1 MKKTYAS
8 LSALLLIALLASCGG
23 GGTTADTTAA
33 GGDTAAPETESLFEA
48 DNIPDELDFGG
59 KKVNILYWLENA
71 DYSDEMNG
79 DVVDDA
85 LFNRDLTVE
94 QRLNVDINN
103 IGESY
108 TWNTRNEYLGKIRAS
123 VQSGDG
129 TYDIVSGQYAT
140 MPTLIAEGMYT
151 ELSQFDVL
159 DFDKPWW
166 VGDLIEQTAVKGKL
180 YMATGDITTKTIK
193 SVCCYF
199 ANKRLW
205 TDYKLENPIEVV
217 NAGKWTLDYTASVI
231 KDTYRDLNGN
241 SEKDIADQFGFINYN
256 ANGATGYISAL
267 GCRVTTMNKDGY
279 PELSFGD
286 ERVHKAVERMC
297 SFIHD
302 GNDAWT
308 SSDHTANYQA
318 FIEGRSLMINGFF
331 QDAGGTYKEMADDFY
346 VLPYP
351 KLDEAQEDYQTR
363 LGEANTLFAI
373 TASCK
378 EPAMAAAVMEALA
391 SESYRQVS
399 PAYFEV
405 AMKVK
410 YSRDDETAQMLDLI
424 RESVVFDLGAVYGSA
439 LGIDVNAFR
448 ECIMNNT
455 PDWASKYASKEASF
469 TAGIEK
475 YYAAVEALAD

>member
-1 MKKTYAS
+1 MKKTYSS

-23 GGTTADTTAA
+23 GGTTAPEVSGD
-33 GGDTAAPETESLFEA
+33 DTAPAETTSMFEA
-48 DNIPDELDFGG
+48 DGIPAGTDFGG
-59 KKVNILYWLENA
+59 KTVNILYWLENA

-85 LFNRDLTVE
+85 LYNRDLTVE

-108 TWNTRNEYLGKIRAS
+108 TWGTRNEYLNKIRSS
-123 VQSGDG
+123 VQAGDG

-140 MPTLIAEGMYT
+140 MPSLIAEGMYA
-151 ELSQFDVL
+151 ELSQFGVL

-166 VGDLIEQTAVKGKL
+166 VGDLIEQTAVNGKL

-205 TDYKLENPIEVV
+205 EEYKLDNPIETVY
-217 NAGKWTLDYTASVI
+217 AGKWTIDYTASII
-231 KDTYRDLNGN
+231 KNTYRDLNGDGA
-241 SEKDIADQFGFINYN
+241 KDASDQFGFINYN
-256 ANGATGYISAL
+256 ANGATGYLSAFDL
-267 GCRVTTMNKDGY
+267 KVTTLNKSGY
-279 PELSFGD
+279 PELSLGE
-286 ERVHKAVERMC
+286 ERVHDAVQKMC
-297 SFIHD
+297 SFLHD
-302 GNDAWT
+302 NNEVFTSND
-308 SSDHTANYQA
+308 HLANYQA
-318 FIEGRSLMINGFF
+318 FIEGRTLMINGFF
-331 QDAGGTYKEMADDFY
+331 QDAGNTYKEMPDDFY

-351 KLDEAQEDYQTR
+351 KYDEAQKNYQTR

-373 TASCK
+373 TASCEDK
-378 EPAMAAAVMEALA
+378 EMTATVMEALA

-399 PAYFEV
+399 PAYYEV

-424 RESVVFDLGAVYGSA
+424 RENVVFDLGSVYGLAIGVDYNQFKESLMA
-439 LGIDVNAFR
+439 
-448 ECIMNNT
+448 NNS
-455 PDWASKYASKEASF
+455 DWASTYASKEKAF
-469 TAGIEK
+469 TESIKTFYE
-475 YYAAVEALAD
+475 AVEALDK